1 MKRTTLTVF
10 VPLIVWLV
18 VSVSLHAS
26 GQEELV
32 RVDPPSV
39 NVRPGFIGTEVLG
52 DVVNESGFLIG
63 RVRVAITLRDATGKV
78 LDTGAAYV
86 NGINVEIGGRSDD
99 SGIEPGGRAAFSTT
113 LTSAELDNVDTTVF
127 TITFGVA
134 DPRSDFDQTPLHLRM
149 TTLEST
155 VQSLE
160 TKVRVLEEE
169 EDGRPTTS
177 GLLGDLDNDGDVDF
191 SDFLVFALNFGESL
205 S

>member
-1 MKRTTLTVF
+1 MIPESNPGGERHSLPTLT
-10 VPLIVWLV
+10 
-18 VSVSLHAS
+18 
-26 GQEELV
+26 
-32 RVDPPSV
+32 
-39 NVRPGFIGTEVLG
+39 N
-52 DVVNESGFLIG
+52 
-63 RVRVAITLRDATGKV
+63 
-78 LDTGAAYV
+78 
-86 NGINVEIGGRSDD
+86 
-99 SGIEPGGRAAFSTT
+99 
-113 LTSAELDNVDTTVF
+113 AELDNVDTTVF